1 MLNPDNR
8 KVLKARLNKDIEK
21 VSKQITKLETD
32 IAKNDEILNT
42 KRNRIVELKDNF
54 AELSQLLQNL

>member
-21 VSKQITKLETD
+21 MSKQITKLEND

>member
-42 KRNRIVELKDNF
+42 KRNRIVELKDSF
-54 AELSQLLQNL
+54 TELSQLLQNL